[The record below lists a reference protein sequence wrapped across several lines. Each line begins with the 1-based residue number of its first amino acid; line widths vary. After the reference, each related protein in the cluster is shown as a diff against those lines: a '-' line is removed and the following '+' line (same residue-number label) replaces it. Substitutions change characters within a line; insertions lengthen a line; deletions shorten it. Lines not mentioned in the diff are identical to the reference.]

1 MTSGRVLYYVRGLR
15 TKQGSEVATEAAQVM
30 ARLCALGVE
39 PFFRVHTDNGGE
51 FISKEFQQLLK
62 DVCAF
67 PTTSAPYTPKANG
80 IIERGIQTL
89 KDEVTRALTHAG
101 MPVVYWHLAMQDAA
115 LRHRVRTFKGGYSEG
130 CTQDWGCSGDS

>member
-1 MTSGRVLYYVRGLR
+1 MCIGSGAFLSSSHRHMV
-15 TKQGSEVATEAAQVM
+15 
-30 ARLCALGVE
+30 
-39 PFFRVHTDNGGE
+39 GE
-51 FISKEFQQLLK
+51 FISKEFQKLLK

-89 KDEVTRALTHAG
+89 KDEVTRVLTHAG

-115 LRHRVRTFKGGYSEG
+115 LRHRVRTLFRRMHPGMQWRFVDIIRRVLGLELKLG
-130 CTQDWGCSGDS
+130 CLWNV